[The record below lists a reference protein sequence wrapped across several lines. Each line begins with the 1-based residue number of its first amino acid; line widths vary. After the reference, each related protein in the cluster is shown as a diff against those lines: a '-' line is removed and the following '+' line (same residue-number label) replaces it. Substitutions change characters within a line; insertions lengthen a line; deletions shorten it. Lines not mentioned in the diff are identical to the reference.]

1 MPCSRAACGSVL
13 RGDDRACAVLS
24 AILSEYQKEPTPRA
38 RPTSTA
44 MNTMPP
50 LETRLVAP
58 RISTRTVMKATN
70 TTPRRNI
77 VRVIRAV
84 SPLSGA

>member
-1 MPCSRAACGSVL
+1 MPCRRAAPGLSCGPTTTARAVL
-13 RGDDRACAVLS
+13 R
-24 AILSEYQKEPTPRA
+24 AILSEYQKEPTVRA

-44 MNTMPP
+44 MKMMPP
-50 LETRLVAP
+50 LETLLVAP
-58 RISTRTVMKATN
+58 RISTRAVMKATN

>member
-1 MPCSRAACGSVL
+1 MPCSRAACGPSCGVTTW
-13 RGDDRACAVLS
+13 APAVLS
-24 AILSEYQKEPTPRA
+24 AILSEYQKEPIPRA